1 MIAVVKQETTKQ
13 DPRVTRTQR
22 ALAEALISLTIEHG
36 YEEITIRDI
45 TERASVGYATF
56 FRHYADKDSLLR
68 VVLEVVLDEILD
80 LTHPTDG
87 VDDPVQLGV
96 RLFRFVASHE
106 AICRVLLNGPGA
118 AMLMQRMIERGTQA
132 AMENPDEPWAQG
144 LPRDVAVHHL
154 VSGSIELLRWWLERG
169 RPYPPEQMAQI
180 YLTVIVRPAR
190 GV

>member
-1 MIAVVKQETTKQ
+1 MIAAVKQETAKQ

-87 VDDPVQLGV
+87 AADPVQLGV
-96 RLFRFVASHE
+96 RLFRFVAGRE
-106 AICRVLLNGPGA
+106 AI
-118 AMLMQRMIERGTQA
+118 
-132 AMENPDEPWAQG
+132 
-144 LPRDVAVHHL
+144 
-154 VSGSIELLRWWLERG
+154 
-169 RPYPPEQMAQI
+169 
-180 YLTVIVRPAR
+180 
-190 GV
+190 